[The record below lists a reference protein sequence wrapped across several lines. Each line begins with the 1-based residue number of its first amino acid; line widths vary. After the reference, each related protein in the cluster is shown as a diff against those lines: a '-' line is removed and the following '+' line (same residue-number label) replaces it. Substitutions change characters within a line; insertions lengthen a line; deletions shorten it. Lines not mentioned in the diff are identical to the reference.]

1 MKRLILAVTVLC
13 GIVWPLAA
21 QQPIFRSKRESVRVD
36 VLVSDRGRPVRDL
49 KAGDFEV
56 FDSGVAQQ
64 IDFVS
69 VEQLP
74 INVVLALDSSTSIS
88 PEQFEHLRDGGR
100 AVLVALKGEDQAAL
114 LTFADAVALRE
125 RLTADLARV
134 HGALGE
140 MEALA
145 RNSNGGTALID
156 ACYTAMMVADADAS
170 RALLMAFTDGVD
182 TSSWLTAD
190 RVLHVARRSNLVAYA
205 VSTSDLP
212 ESSFLRKL
220 SDVTGGTAIEI
231 ASTAALRTAFLRII
245 DEFRQRYLVSYSPA
259 GVPNDGWH
267 PVTVRVKGRK
277 VDVKARA
284 GYVKS
289 GALYGWVS
297 PSKAV

>member
-1 MKRLILAVTVLC
+1 MKRLILEIAMLC
-13 GIVWPLAA
+13 AIVWPLAA
-21 QQPIFRSKRESVRVD
+21 QQPTFSSTRENVRLD
-36 VLVSDRGRPVRDL
+36 VLVTDRGRPVRDL

-88 PEQFEHLRDGGR
+88 PERFEHLRDGGR
-100 AVLVALKGEDQAAL
+100 AVLAALKDKDQAAL

-125 RLTADLARV
+125 NLTADLTRV
-134 HGALGE
+134 HAALGG
-140 MEALA
+140 MQAPA
-145 RNSNGGTALID
+145 RNSHGGTALID
-156 ACYTAMMVADADAS
+156 ACYTALMVADADAG

-190 RVLHVARRSNLVAYA
+190 RVLHAARRSNLVVYA
-205 VSTSDLP
+205 VSSSDLR

-220 SDVTGGTAIEI
+220 SDATGGAAIEI
-231 ASTAALRTAFLRII
+231 ASTVDLRAAFLRIV
-245 DEFRQRYLVSYSPA
+245 DEFRQRYLLSYSPA
-259 GVPNDGWH
+259 GVSNDGWH

-284 GYVKS
+284 GYVR
-289 GALYGWVS
+289 
-297 PSKAV
+297 